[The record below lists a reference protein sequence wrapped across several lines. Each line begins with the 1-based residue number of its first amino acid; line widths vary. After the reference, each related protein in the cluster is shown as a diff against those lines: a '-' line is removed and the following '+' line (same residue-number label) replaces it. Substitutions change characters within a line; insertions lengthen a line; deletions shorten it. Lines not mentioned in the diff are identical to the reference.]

1 MAGELYNGGYGEAP
15 RGRGGL
21 LLALLDLAALLLSVV
36 TAVAMAAVFFV
47 PRVHPSHLW
56 ILPVLGLVAPAI
68 YVLTV
73 VLTLYWIIR
82 WRLKRAVLMGL
93 LVLLGAFSVSL
104 FWRPEVR
111 RNRVPESY
119 PRSTIGFLSYNVR
132 LLYDDR
138 GRNSADTVA
147 AIIDSLRPDIVC
159 LQEFRSAMAA
169 RSEQFKALLEGYEAA
184 DCGLGPRALPPQL
197 ILLKKRA
204 SNRLLR
210 SGMITQSGASVWA
223 DVLIGEDT
231 LRVVNNHLQSTGI
244 TSLDNAYITGY
255 EYLDDTVREEKL
267 RSIAGRFYRNCVLRA
282 DQVDTIRTHID
293 EAAPRLLIV
302 CGDFNDTPVSYT
314 YRRMAEGLNDA
325 FSRCGHGYSHTFRGF
340 FNALRIDYVLSSDEL
355 ETLSYEVPLEGGPS
369 DHLPL
374 YVRLKKRL
382 SYN

>member
-1 MAGELYNGGYGEAP
+1 MAGEFYNGGYGEAP
-15 RGRGGL
+15 RGRGSL
-21 LLALLDLAALLLSVV
+21 LLALLDLVALLLSVV
-36 TAVAMAAVFFV
+36 TVVAMAAVFFV
-47 PRVHPSHLW
+47 PRIHPSHLW

-73 VLTLYWIIR
+73 MLTLYWIIR
-82 WRLKRAVLMGL
+82 WRLKRAVVMGL
-93 LVLLGAFSVSL
+93 LVLFGAFSVSL

-111 RNRVPESY
+111 RNRIPESY
-119 PRSTIGFLSYNVR
+119 PRSTIAFLSYNVR
-132 LLYDDR
+132 LLYDDL
-138 GRNSADTVA
+138 GRNSADSVA

-159 LQEFRSAMAA
+159 LQEYRSAMAV
-169 RSEQFKALLEGYEAA
+169 RSEHFKALLEAYEAA
-184 DCGLGPRALPPQL
+184 DCGLGSQALPPQL

-204 SNRLLR
+204 ANRLLR
-210 SGMITQSGASVWA
+210 SGMITKSGASVWA
-223 DVLIGEDT
+223 DLLVGEDT

-244 TSLDNAYITGY
+244 TKLDNAYITGY

-314 YRRMAEGLNDA
+314 YRRMARGLNDA
-325 FSRCGHGYSHTFRGF
+325 FSCCGHGYSHTFRGF
-340 FNALRIDYVLSSDEL
+340 FNALRIDYVLSSDEF

-374 YVRLKKRL
+374 FVRLKKRL

>member
-1 MAGELYNGGYGEAP
+1 MAGEFYNGGYGEAP
-15 RGRGGL
+15 RGRGSL
-21 LLALLDLAALLLSVV
+21 LLALLDLVALLLSVV
-36 TAVAMAAVFFV
+36 TVVAMAAVFFV
-47 PRVHPSHLW
+47 PRIHPSHLW

-73 VLTLYWIIR
+73 MLTLYWIIR
-82 WRLKRAVLMGL
+82 WRLKRAVVMGL
-93 LVLLGAFSVSL
+93 LVLFGAFSVSL

-111 RNRVPESY
+111 RNRIPESY
-119 PRSTIGFLSYNVR
+119 PRSTIAFLSYNVR
-132 LLYDDR
+132 CFYDDDGHR
-138 GRNSADTVA
+138 SADTIA
-147 AIIDSLRPDIVC
+147 GIIESLNPDIIC
-159 LQEFRSAMAA
+159 LQEFLNGQAQQ
-169 RSEQFKALLEGYEAA
+169 SERFRTLLERYQTTDGDNGASA
-184 DCGLGPRALPPQL
+184 QPKQL
-197 ILLKKRA
+197 ILSKHRI
-204 SNRLLR
+204 LR
-210 SGMITQSGASVWA
+210 SGMIMAPETSVWA

-244 TSLDNAYITGY
+244 TKLDNAYITGY

-314 YRRMAEGLNDA
+314 YRRMARGLNDA
-325 FSRCGHGYSHTFRGF
+325 FSCCGHGYSHTFRGF
-340 FNALRIDYVLSSDEL
+340 FNALRIDYVLSSDEF

-374 YVRLKKRL
+374 FVRLKKRL